1 MRWINTEFKLLL
13 LPVIALVL
21 VPVLGINNPPL
32 VLEASQIQ
40 KHGNEVKVN
49 ITFRHNKPIWRIL
62 QGSGSPTWMQTMFLI
77 DGTGSP
83 YYKMQQ
89 RIGSVQALGTNRYK
103 TSGTFDLSNVPVPLN
118 ELTLRGEII
127 MDLHGKRSTLP
138 LSIPLQIMNEGMG
151 T

>member
-1 MRWINTEFKLLL
+1 
-13 LPVIALVL
+13 
-21 VPVLGINNPPL
+21 
-32 VLEASQIQ
+32 
-40 KHGNEVKVN
+40 
-49 ITFRHNKPIWRIL
+49 
-62 QGSGSPTWMQTMFLI
+62 MFLI